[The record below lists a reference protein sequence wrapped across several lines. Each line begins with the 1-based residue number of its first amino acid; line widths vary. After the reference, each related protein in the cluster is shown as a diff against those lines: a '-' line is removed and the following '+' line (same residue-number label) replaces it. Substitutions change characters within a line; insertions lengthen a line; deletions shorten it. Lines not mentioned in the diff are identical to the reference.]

1 MVATQQTVKGGTLV
15 DLNAIATETPNP
27 GTRDLDTMSPLEVA
41 QAMNREDREVALAVG
56 RVLDEVAQAIAW
68 GREAL
73 AAHGRIVY
81 VGAGTSGRLG
91 VLDAV
96 ECRPTFGVPDGVV
109 VGLIAGGREALT
121 CAVEGAE
128 DDEGLG
134 AADIDGVGVG
144 ETDLVV
150 GLAASGRTPYVA
162 GALRRARERGA
173 RTAAVA
179 CTSPSAIGAVADLAI
194 EVPCGPE
201 VLCGSTRLKAGT
213 AQKMIL
219 NMISTGSMVGTGKA
233 YGNLMVD
240 VQPTNEKLRARARS
254 IVEQACDA
262 TEAQAASVL
271 SQTDGRAKPAI
282 VSLLADVPVETA
294 ESLLERADGSV
305 RAAVALADPRRKEGR

>member
-1 MVATQQTVKGGTLV
+1 M
-15 DLNAIATETPNP
+15 D
-27 GTRDLDTMSPLEVA
+27 PLEVA
-41 QAMNREDREVALAVG
+41 VAMNREDRKVAEAVG
-56 RVLDEVAQAIAW
+56 QVLGEVAQAIAW

-81 VGAGTSGRLG
+81 VGAGTSGRMG

-109 VGLIAGGREALT
+109 IGLIAGGPVAFT
-121 CAVEGAE
+121 SAVEGAE

-134 AADIDGVGVG
+134 ARDIDAVAAGPK
-144 ETDLVV
+144 DLVV

-162 GALRRARERGA
+162 GALRRAKERGSK
-173 RTAAVA
+173 TAAVA
-179 CTSPSAIGAVADLAI
+179 CTSPSAIGQVAQLAI

-219 NMISTGSMVGTGKA
+219 NMISTGSMVGSGKA

-240 VQPTNEKLRARARS
+240 VQPTNEKLRARARA
-254 IVEQACDA
+254 IVEQACGATAEQADA
-262 TEAQAASVL
+262 ALAETG
-271 SQTDGRAKPAI
+271 GRAKPAI
-282 VSLLADVPVETA
+282 VSMLAHVTPEAAEALLDQ
-294 ESLLERADGSV
+294 ADGSV
-305 RAAVALADPRRKEGR
+305 RGAVALAGNDGEEDR